1 MKRISIAFALLCC
14 ACATEPEPVTWG
26 LASLI
31 PGDPRQIAAP
41 DTVRVGVAFETTVT
55 YYGSGTSDCNYPDG
69 TTVSYVAD
77 VVRIQVFSKRP
88 LSTTICT
95 DDLRPYPQVVSTAIS
110 SAGVYRIRLVGRG
123 IATATDS
130 VERSVV
136 VIP

>member
-1 MKRISIAFALLCC
+1 MKRISVVLALLCC

-26 LASLI
+26 LATLG
-31 PGDPRQIAAP
+31 PGGQPNIAAP

-55 YYGSGTSDCNYPDG
+55 YYGSGTADCNYPDG

-77 VVRIQVFSKRP
+77 VVRIQVFSRRP

-95 DDLRPYPQVVSTAIS
+95 DDLRPYPQVVSTTIAA
-110 SAGVYRIRLVGRG
+110 AGVYKIRLVGRG
-123 IATATDS
+123 NGAEPDS
-130 VERSVV
+130 VERTIV